1 MQIMMLRAIQDGDP
15 AEASKLA
22 ATIAEYQ
29 QPKLQRTENI
39 NTNINLEDLTD
50 EELAQQLAIINT
62 PVLNTIKDIEGEVVD
77 DKL

>member
-1 MQIMMLRAIQDGDP
+1 MVRAIQYGDP

-50 EELAQQLAIINT
+50 EELAQQLAIINE
-62 PVLNTIKDIEGEVVD
+62 PILKPLKDIEGEVVND
-77 DKL
+77 